1 MNIDEFAKLELMNM
15 KKTII
20 LLSVLACA
28 VAACSK
34 PETEQTREWVLIEE
48 KSDDFDN
55 WNPEKWGTDLWVTS
69 SVYDFKEE
77 NVSVEDG
84 CLKLTV
90 RKEESGNMHYTA
102 GRVKSKFKVGGNSA
116 LEIRARLV
124 KHAAHVSN
132 AIWIS
137 DAPTPWENPNLE
149 IDIVETMPDET
160 WPDWKFSSGIIYWWL
175 KAEGVAIPDWVKIPA
190 NQNWVQQQLAL
201 TYYRDVE
208 SLSRDFHTF
217 RLERYDGGIRMYVDG
232 DLYWDRDWKRAV
244 DKQAWF
250 KWALEME
257 RPVIM
262 SIESHSGNPVEEELP
277 GEFLIDYVHFYELR
291 SK

>member
-1 MNIDEFAKLELMNM
+1 M

-217 RLERYDGGIRMYVDG
+217 RLERYDGRIRMYVDG

>member
-217 RLERYDGGIRMYVDG
+217 RLERYDGRIRMYVDG

>member
-1 MNIDEFAKLELMNM
+1 M